1 MKEEAL
7 IMTIDFGKNH
17 FNAIYLNNQLKLI
30 SPDGSIITINNPHVK
45 AHQERKNISTD
56 LLDFFKTDAP

>member
-17 FNAIYLNNQLKLI
+17 FNAIYLNNQFRLI
-30 SPDGSIITINNPHVK
+30 SSDGHMITINDPGRLKRHEQTEK
-45 AHQERKNISTD
+45 ILTKLIG
-56 LLDFFKTDAP
+56 FFKH